1 MDKRPIG
8 SNACCLPNVE
18 GVMYIQVGSKGHTV
32 GMRGLDLIFK
42 QLAAMGRLPEDA
54 SDDELIG
61 MARRF
66 NWIPH
71 KASIEA
77 DYAVALRKAYAAFFT
92 RQEKTA

>member
-1 MDKRPIG
+1 MDKKPAG
-8 SNACCLPNVE
+8 SGACCLPNVE
-18 GVMYIQVGSKGHTV
+18 GVTYLQVGSQAHTV

-54 SDDELIG
+54 TDDELVG
-61 MARRF
+61 MARQF

-77 DYAVALRKAYAAFFT
+77 DYAVALRKAYTAFFA
-92 RQEKTA
+92 RQEKTG